1 MDPSPLDPRLVLPVL
16 LAQRAQDAARVRFLA
31 DIDGDVLTFAECYER
46 VMHFAGMLTGLGVRA
61 GDRVA
66 TVLPA
71 STDEQ
76 CLWLACGW
84 LRALQVPVNPA
95 YRGHLLRHVLQ
106 DSAPAVVIAASR
118 NLSALDEVLDET
130 TAARLIVWDGDGAA
144 GSRWE
149 SGPALRQDA
158 QPAGRLAAPEPWDNA
173 AVIYTSGTTGPAKG
187 VLVPW
192 AEIASGVSAFDDFGP
207 GDRLYAPFAPFHLGG
222 KLPVQVL
229 AYWAGTYVFRD
240 GFKTTQFWADVRA
253 HDCNRA
259 WLFHAMAQFLW
270 RQPARPDDADNPLQT
285 VTGGPLMAEY
295 EGFER
300 RFGLRMRTN
309 FGMTELGW
317 PITTGDRVRD
327 HRSCGTA
334 REGYDLRI
342 VDEHDQEMPEGEVGE
357 LIIRSDQ
364 PWIMNAGYL
373 NRPAETSAA
382 WRNGWFH
389 TGDAFRRDAE
399 GNYFFLDRIRDTIRR
414 RSENIASFDV
424 ESFVLAHPDVLECAA
439 VGVPSDFG
447 EEEIKVF
454 AVAVA
459 GRVLPAGELHRWLR
473 ERMPSFM
480 VPRYLEFLPE
490 LPKTVTSKVRK
501 VELRK
506 LPAGPAT
513 WDSEQAS

>member
-1 MDPSPLDPRLVLPVL
+1 
-16 LAQRAQDAARVRFLA
+16 
-31 DIDGDVLTFAECYER
+31 
-46 VMHFAGMLTGLGVRA
+46 
-61 GDRVA
+61 
-66 TVLPA
+66 
-71 STDEQ
+71 
-76 CLWLACGW
+76 
-84 LRALQVPVNPA
+84 
-95 YRGHLLRHVLQ
+95 
-106 DSAPAVVIAASR
+106 
-118 NLSALDEVLDET
+118 
-130 TAARLIVWDGDGAA
+130 
-144 GSRWE
+144 
-149 SGPALRQDA
+149 
-158 QPAGRLAAPEPWDNA
+158 
-173 AVIYTSGTTGPAKG
+173 
-187 VLVPW
+187 
-192 AEIASGVSAFDDFGP
+192 
-207 GDRLYAPFAPFHLGG
+207 
-222 KLPVQVL
+222 
-229 AYWAGTYVFRD
+229 
-240 GFKTTQFWADVRA
+240 VRA

-506 LPAGPAT
+506 LPAGPAS